1 MRHGPRCGN
10 AATAARPARRSR
22 PGRTG
27 RRAWP
32 HARSSTPGHS
42 SNRTTRPGLPP
53 SAHGYADH
61 FRPIPGR
68 DTDAM
73 PNPAGLPTPPHPA
86 RLRVGIIGAGRV
98 GTALGAALARAGH
111 RLTGVS
117 AVSEASRQRAA
128 RALPG
133 VPVARPQEVLAG
145 ADLALLTVPDDV
157 LPGLVAGLSA
167 AGAPLEGRLLAH
179 TSGRHR

>member
-1 MRHGPRCGN
+1 
-10 AATAARPARRSR
+10 
-22 PGRTG
+22 
-27 RRAWP
+27 
-32 HARSSTPGHS
+32 
-42 SNRTTRPGLPP
+42 
-53 SAHGYADH
+53 
-61 FRPIPGR
+61 
-68 DTDAM
+68 M
-73 PNPAGLPTPPHPA
+73 PNPAGPPTSPHPA

-111 RLTGVS
+111 HLTGVT
-117 AVSEASRQRAA
+117 AVSEASVQRAA
-128 RALPG
+128 RMLPG

-179 TSGRHR
+179 TSGRHGIAVLAPATGLGALPLALHPVMTFTGRPDDVDRLAGISFGVTAPEPPVWVVPS